1 MYPIII
7 KPFLAQFA
15 SYYVVNITTAI
26 LVVYLVLKIE
36 MCYNFFNI
44 RLFQWLGKISFSLYL
59 VHVPIMCSLCSFTS
73 LKLPYD
79 NIFLQSLNMFFWII
93 FSLVIAQLFNKLI
106 DERAVKISNDFGKF
120 ILRCYYYGLFSLN
133 NK

>member
-1 MYPIII
+1 MISFLVGYILCDMDHSNMNDNVLEKFKKMEKWLFSNHKFFTSLGLLLITIII

-44 RLFQWLGKISFSLYL
+44 R
-59 VHVPIMCSLCSFTS
+59 
-73 LKLPYD
+73 
-79 NIFLQSLNMFFWII
+79 
-93 FSLVIAQLFNKLI
+93 
-106 DERAVKISNDFGKF
+106 
-120 ILRCYYYGLFSLN
+120 
-133 NK
+133 